1 MSIEKYISM
10 EDYSLSGVYDEQSF
24 NSLYPKIVGVYSRGG
39 EFSRLFSSRRNSNL
53 LSSIVQSSTSSSF
66 SRIRNKWYST
76 CFLNVFTPSKL
87 LQATINKY
95 LVMFRQKYVIGVNI
109 DMAYLERSMSASD
122 AMNRVQ
128 KRFWMLDEM
137 LKKETAVLFVMTDS
151 EDVETMLRN
160 KYGERVIALSELPRY
175 TQKQVSEASLR
186 RFFIEL
192 MLLGRTQSLILTQGS
207 KISETALYFHFI
219 SPRVYYI

>member
-1 MSIEKYISM
+1 
-10 EDYSLSGVYDEQSF
+10 
-24 NSLYPKIVGVYSRGG
+24 
-39 EFSRLFSSRRNSNL
+39 
-53 LSSIVQSSTSSSF
+53 
-66 SRIRNKWYST
+66 
-76 CFLNVFTPSKL
+76 
-87 LQATINKY
+87 
-95 LVMFRQKYVIGVNI
+95 
-109 DMAYLERSMSASD
+109 MAYLERSMSASD

-175 TQKQVSEASLR
+175 TQTQVSEASLR
-186 RFFIEL
+186 RFFIEI